1 MAEIGKRLGLD
12 DEPKPAPPFQPTD
25 LLPDWPAEPFPDQ
38 DAWLR
43 GWAAVLSS
51 ERFRKYAS
59 SFEDDVISLG
69 TSGMLPP
76 ENLYKMAAQKVR
88 DLPATAPTS
97 GTFPP
102 NASSRRV
109 IWRLVVAALVWRLAR
124 GAWPD
129 APPKLLEGD
138 ADGIVMGMRAAAN
151 AYLIDLGLADERATR

>member
-1 MAEIGKRLGLD
+1 MSLVAEA
-12 DEPKPAPPFQPTD
+12 PPPAPPFEPTD
-25 LLPDWPAEPFPDQ
+25 LLPDWPTDPFPDQ

-59 SFEDDVISLG
+59 SFEDDVIALG
-69 TSGMLPP
+69 TSGALAP
-76 ENLYKMAAQKVR
+76 EALYKMAAQKVKG
-88 DLPATAPTS
+88 LTTMEEKEGGPPT
-97 GTFPP
+97 
-102 NASSRRV
+102 NAKSRRV
-109 IWRLVVAALVWRLAR
+109 IWRLVVAALVWRLAKGR
-124 GAWPD
+124 WPD